1 MRSAHETAGL
11 PAVFFCLYIR
21 WYTLYIMKTYTG
33 GCHCG
38 AVRYTVTTEEITNAI
53 ACNCSICSKRGW
65 LLTFVPA
72 SAFTLNAGEDML
84 TDYQFN
90 KKMVHHLFCKTCGT
104 ASFGRGSDGKGNE
117 MVALNVRCLDDFDVN
132 ALTINPYNG
141 KDV

>member
-1 MRSAHETAGL
+1 MT
-11 PAVFFCLYIR
+11 
-21 WYTLYIMKTYTG
+21 TYTG

-38 AVRYTVTTEEITNAI
+38 NVRYDVAI
-53 ACNCSICSKRGW
+53 ENLNEVMECNCSICSKRGW

-72 SAFTLNAGEDML
+72 AAFTLTQGEASL

-117 MVALNVRCLDDFDVN
+117 MVAINVRCLDGVDVHT
-132 ALTINPYNG
+132 LTINPYNG
-141 KDV
+141 KEV